1 MDRAGGGAGG
11 DDAAADDDAAGAN
24 IRVHRPG
31 KQLRHCL
38 LSFYLRGA
46 GAAQR
51 GVGAAA
57 ACLLLLV
64 LVMSRDNVPIGHLDF
79 SRA

>member
-1 MDRAGGGAGG
+1 MERAGGGGTDG
-11 DDAAADDDAAGAN
+11 RDDDNAAASSGMHN
-24 IRVHRPG
+24 KPG

-46 GAAQR
+46 GTVQR
-51 GVGAAA
+51 GVGAATV
-57 ACLLLLV
+57 CLLV
-64 LVMSRDNVPIGHLDF
+64 LVLLLSRDDVPIGHLDF